1 MKDET
6 TILVVCERPNDGPP
20 IDRLLTNDFSS
31 VVVSIDPRRHLSD
44 FELYKPAVLVLALTT
59 IAKAERFLQHLER
72 PGTLAG
78 ALPFR
83 VIALAS
89 RDDAAHAFELCQ
101 QGRFDAY
108 VNQGSEAD
116 DPMQLRLAVR
126 GAARSIASE
135 RAGAPTPSQ
144 FALHARRAVTV
155 GSTLDERL
163 ADCTQALDAIESAV
177 AQARGDMTSAL
188 DKLGRALASA
198 PQETRTELAYLRD
211 IAIASQFQL
220 IGATVQAAHE
230 RMGGLKGDI
239 STLHD
244 TLRSMR
250 ALGEAVRPRIL
261 VIDDDKFQHRLLQ
274 QSLRTLPVETAF
286 ATSAAE
292 GSCSCTGVAPIW
304 FSWTSVFPTSTACSP
319 GSFVQ
324 LRIANG
330 ARSAHATCG
339 MCRPGARAG
348 RASARRRR
356 GARSERVV
364 VAQLRREH
372 RGGRVCQTT
381 GRRKRRI
388 AVIPTDVCAGATSPD
403 RGRRGACRVTATPVG
418 KPS

>member
-274 QSLRTLPVETAF
+274 QILATLPVETAF

-292 GSCSCTGVAPIW
+292 G
-304 FSWTSVFPTSTACSP
+304 
-319 GSFVQ
+319 FVQ
-324 LRIANG
+324 L
-330 ARSAHATCG
+330 H
-339 MCRPGARAG
+339 
-348 RASARRRR
+348 
-356 GARSERVV
+356 
-364 VAQLRREH
+364 
-372 RGGRVCQTT
+372 
-381 GRRKRRI
+381 GRRADLVLMDVGLPDFDGVQATRLLKTSPRFGS
-388 AVIPTDVCAGATSPD
+388 IPVMMITGVGGKETVVESLKAGAADFVVKPID
-403 RGRRGACRVTATPVG
+403 RAMLLG
-418 KPS
+418 KTRKLLGLPAQS